1 MHVALTLMSDNNDA
15 AMQRWALC
23 SQLNDIA
30 NSDGILP
37 LPTINSTKAGG
48 GVGRGLQT
56 SNLSVTEGADGDTG
70 FFL

>member
-1 MHVALTLMSDNNDA
+1 MSDNNDA

-70 FFL
+70 YFL